1 MKKKCVNLIDLNHDR
16 SEKIRYT
23 FPELPFYF
31 HKGRFSSYPDYVME
45 EHWHDD
51 IELVIAL
58 SGHMTYNVNG
68 QLVRIDEGEGIF
80 INSRRLHSAF
90 SEDRTECRYI
100 VILFHPMLLCTARQ
114 LEQELV
120 LPVLDS
126 SLDFIR
132 LKQDETWEKEIIR
145 YVHLIAEKMEENAAA
160 LTAIGSLHIIWSE
173 IVQHTDIRLVQVKK
187 DTQLSVLKTMISFVH
202 EHFPEK
208 ITLAEIAKVGCV
220 SKRTCEN
227 LFLKYV
233 HKTPITFLNEYRLRK
248 SIALMQNTDMTILE
262 ISLAC
267 GFSGASYYAE
277 CFRRSFGE
285 SPAEYRRNRSRNTGT
300 EGKMKH

>member
-1 MKKKCVNLIDLNHDR
+1 MKNKCINFIDLNHDR
-16 SEKIRYT
+16 SEKIKYIY
-23 FPELPFYF
+23 PELPYYF
-31 HKGRFSSYPDYVME
+31 HKGRFSSYPNYVME

-51 IELVIAL
+51 IELVISL

-68 QLVRIDEGEGIF
+68 QLVRIDKGEGIF
-80 INSRRLHSAF
+80 INSHRLHSAF

-100 VILFHPMLLCTARQ
+100 VILFHPIILCTVKQ

-126 SLDFIR
+126 SLDFIH
-132 LKQDETWEKEIIR
+132 LKQDVTWENEIIR
-145 YVHLIAEKMEENAAA
+145 YVSLIAERKDENAAV
-160 LTAIGSLHIIWSE
+160 LTAIGSLHFIWSE
-173 IVQHTDIRLVQVKK
+173 IVQHTDIKLVTVKN
-187 DTQLSVLKTMISFVH
+187 DTQLSILKTMISFVH
-202 EHFPEK
+202 EFYPEK
-208 ITLAEIAKVGCV
+208 MNLTEIAKAGCV

-233 HKTPITFLNEYRLRK
+233 HKTPIAFLNDYRLRK
-248 SIALMQNTDMTILE
+248 SIELMQNTDMTILE

-277 CFRRSFGE
+277 CFRRRFGK
-285 SPAEYRRNRSRNTGT
+285 SPTEYRKNR
-300 EGKMKH
+300 